1 MEPSDQF
8 DQLLAPLR
16 ADPAST
22 GIFSDFDGTLAPI
35 VDDPASARALDGVVD
50 VLAGLALRYH
60 TVGIISGRPATFL
73 ATQLGGNGLLLSG
86 LYGLETADDD
96 GVHTTPDAEHWR
108 QAVDDVVARGEAAF
122 GAGTGG
128 GVERKG
134 LSLTVHYRNDPSRRD
149 DIEAWARLEAE
160 RSGLVLHPARM
171 SVELRP
177 PLARDKGTVLAEA
190 AAGLRAACF
199 LGDDRGDLEAFE
211 ALARLAADGVA
222 VVRVAVNSDEAPAE
236 LLERADLVVE
246 GPEGALDLLRR
257 L

>member
-1 MEPSDQF
+1 VEPP
-8 DQLLAPLR
+8 DQLDERLAPLV
-16 ADPAST
+16 ADPASS
-22 GIFSDFDGTLAPI
+22 GIFSDFDGTLAAI
-35 VDDPASARALDGVVD
+35 VDDPSAARALDGVVD
-50 VLAGLALRYH
+50 VLAGLARRYRR
-60 TVGIISGRPATFL
+60 VGVISGRPAAFL
-73 ATQLGGNGLLLSG
+73 ADRLGGHGLLLSG
-86 LYGLETADDD
+86 LYGLETAGDD
-96 GVHTTPDAEHWR
+96 GVRITPEAEEWR
-108 QAVDDVVARGEAAF
+108 QAVDEVVARAEATF
-122 GAGTGG
+122 GTGGAG

-134 LSLTVHYRNDPSRRD
+134 LSVTVHYRNDAGRRHQV
-149 DIEAWARLEAE
+149 EAWARREAE
-160 RSGLVLHPARM
+160 RSGLALHPARM

-177 PLARDKGTVLAEA
+177 PLARDKGTVLAEE

-211 ALARLAADGVA
+211 ALARLASDGVA